1 MLSRNG
7 ETIVATAADP
17 NTKPATPP
25 RQTALP
31 ALTGLILLRVALPG
45 GATRA
50 ELARDLRAMTLPEL
64 APAAWRRATDS
75 EIAELTRLGFVEE
88 ARARFK
94 ATQSGV
100 DHAAG
105 DLGIAIGPK
114 ATWGELRDGP
124 LTARALGLDSSD
136 KAMPKALAN
145 PDNLRGLIVQRA
157 FGLGDTRVVSLAKLR
172 AALAVR
178 ALERAFGNQIKSG
191 LGSGGGLAAKPSRLL
206 AGQLLKTPRDYASD
220 GRLIAALAAEYL
232 GTPNSE
238 AETLRA
244 SLLRRA
250 FLERVEADIA
260 PRAVPASPVSSVAA
274 KTQPASPPAKAVVAN
289 DRGAA
294 NERPLPSA
302 RPDLPGFIK
311 HVQVAAARRAEGW
324 PGNRKA
330 FISHVWQE
338 IKLNHHAWA
347 LSEIEFKGMLAEA
360 HRTGGLVL
368 ANADLKDK
376 KHIQEFENSAIQ
388 YKNTVWHFVRVEET

>member
-1 MLSRNG
+1 M
-7 ETIVATAADP
+7 ATAADP
-17 NTKPATPP
+17 MKKSASAPQQVAL
-25 RQTALP
+25 TAL
-31 ALTGLILLRVALPG
+31 ADLILLRFALPG

-50 ELARDLRAMTLPEL
+50 ELARDLRTMTLPDL

-75 EIAELTRLGFVEE
+75 EIAELARLGFAEE
-88 ARARFK
+88 VRARFR

-100 DHAAG
+100 DHAASG
-105 DLGIAIGPK
+105 LGITIGENT
-114 ATWGELRDGP
+114 TWGELRDGP
-124 LTARALGLDSSD
+124 LTALALGLDTSD
-136 KAMPKALAN
+136 KSVAKALAN
-145 PDNLRGLIVQRA
+145 PDNLRCLIVQRA
-157 FGLGDTRVVSLAKLR
+157 FGLGSIKLGSLAKLR

-178 ALERAFGNQIKSG
+178 SLERAFGNQIKSG

-206 AGQLLKTPRDYASD
+206 AGQLLKTPRDYTSD
-220 GRLIAALAAEYL
+220 GRLIAALAAEHL
-232 GTPNSE
+232 CTANSE

-244 SLLRRA
+244 TLLRRS
-250 FLERVEADIA
+250 FLERVEADKTPRSIPALGTSSIA
-260 PRAVPASPVSSVAA
+260 SKS
-274 KTQPASPPAKAVVAN
+274 QPASPPSKAVVAN
-289 DRGAA
+289 DRGMA

-302 RPDLPGFIK
+302 RPDLPGFIE
-311 HVQVAAARRAEGW
+311 HVQAAAARRAEGW

-338 IKLNHHAWA
+338 IKSHHHAWA

-388 YKNTVWHFVRVEET
+388 YKNTVWHFVRVEEA

>member
-1 MLSRNG
+1 M
-7 ETIVATAADP
+7 ATAADP
-17 NTKPATPP
+17 MTKPLAASCRTTL
-25 RQTALP
+25 TAL
-31 ALTGLILLRVALPG
+31 ADLILLRVALTS

-50 ELARDLRAMTLPEL
+50 ELARDLRTMTLPDL

-75 EIAELTRLGFVEE
+75 EFAELSRLGLVEE

-94 ATQSGV
+94 ATQAGV
-100 DHAAG
+100 ELAANS
-105 DLGIAIGPK
+105 LGFTIGPK
-114 ATWGELRDGP
+114 TTWAELRDGP
-124 LTARALGLDSSD
+124 LTARALGLDPSD
-136 KAMPKALAN
+136 KAVAKALAN

-157 FGLGDTRVVSLAKLR
+157 FGLGDSKVVSLAKLR

-206 AGQLLKTPRDYASD
+206 AGQLLKTPRDYTSD
-220 GRLIAALAAEYL
+220 GRLIAALAAEQL

-250 FLERVEADIA
+250 FLDRVAVDKA
-260 PRAVPASPVSSVAA
+260 PRPVPAPAMGALAEKALPVTS
-274 KTQPASPPAKAVVAN
+274 PAKAIAAN
-289 DRGAA
+289 DRGLA
-294 NERPLPSA
+294 NERPLPAA

-311 HVQVAAARRAEGW
+311 HVQAAAARRAEGW

-338 IKLNHHAWA
+338 IKSNHHAWA

-388 YKNTVWHFVRVEET
+388 YKNTVWHFVRVEEA

>member
-1 MLSRNG
+1 M
-7 ETIVATAADP
+7 ATAADP
-17 NTKPATPP
+17 MTRPASASRKTV
-25 RQTALP
+25 LP
-31 ALTGLILLRVALPG
+31 ALAGLILLRFSLPG
-45 GATRA
+45 GVTRA
-50 ELARDLRAMTLPEL
+50 ELARDLRTMTLPDL

-75 EIAELTRLGFVEE
+75 EIAELARLGFVEE

-94 ATQSGV
+94 ATQAGV

-105 DLGIAIGPK
+105 GLGITIGPK
-114 ATWGELRDGP
+114 TTWGDLRDGP

-136 KAMPKALAN
+136 KAIAKALAN

-157 FGLGDTRVVSLAKLR
+157 FGLGDTKVVSLSKLR

-206 AGQLLKTPRDYASD
+206 AGQLLKSPRDYTSD
-220 GRLIAALAAEYL
+220 GRLIAALAAEHL

-250 FLERVEADIA
+250 FLEHVEADKA
-260 PRAVPASPVSSVAA
+260 PRPVPASAASSATE
-274 KTQPASPPAKAVVAN
+274 KTQPPNPPAKAVIAN
-289 DRGAA
+289 DRGIA
-294 NERPLPSA
+294 NERPLPAA

-311 HVQVAAARRAEGW
+311 HVQAAAARRAEGW

-338 IKLNHHAWA
+338 IKSNHHAWA

-388 YKNTVWHFVRVEET
+388 YKNTVWHFVRVEEA

>member
-1 MLSRNG
+1 M
-7 ETIVATAADP
+7 ATAADP
-17 NTKPATPP
+17 MTKPALAPHQP
-25 RQTALP
+25 VLTAL
-31 ALTGLILLRVALPG
+31 AGLILLRFALPG

-50 ELARDLRAMTLPEL
+50 ELARDLRAVTLPDL

-75 EIAELTRLGFVEE
+75 EIAELARLGFVEE
-88 ARARFK
+88 SRTRFK
-94 ATQSGV
+94 ATQSGA

-105 DLGIAIGPK
+105 GLGIAITPK
-114 ATWGELRDGP
+114 TTWGELRDGP
-124 LTARALGLDSSD
+124 LTARALGLDSAD
-136 KAMPKALAN
+136 KGIAKALAN
-145 PDNLRGLIVQRA
+145 PDNLRGFIVQRA
-157 FGLGDTRVVSLAKLR
+157 FGLGDAKVISLAKLR

-206 AGQLLKTPRDYASD
+206 AGQLLKTPRDYTSD
-220 GRLIAALAAEYL
+220 GRLIAALAAEHL
-232 GTPNSE
+232 GAANSE

-244 SLLRRA
+244 NLLRRA
-250 FLERVEADIA
+250 FLERVEADKA
-260 PRAVPASPVSSVAA
+260 PRPVPPASTVRPAA
-274 KTQPASPPAKAVVAN
+274 ANTQPASPPAKAVVAN

-311 HVQVAAARRAEGW
+311 HVQAAAARRAEGW

-338 IKLNHHAWA
+338 IKSNHHAWA

-388 YKNTVWHFVRVEET
+388 YKNTVWHFVRVEEA